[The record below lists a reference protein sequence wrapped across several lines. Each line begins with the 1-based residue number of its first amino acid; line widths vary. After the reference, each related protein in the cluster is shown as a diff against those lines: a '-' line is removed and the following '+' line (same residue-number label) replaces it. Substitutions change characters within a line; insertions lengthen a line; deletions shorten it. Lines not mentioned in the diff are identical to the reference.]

1 MHTTVFSLFFLVC
14 LFFFL
19 IVTEFKKY
27 IRIDSPK
34 SNHVKKSNP
43 SSGRCIDPKS
53 HNASGTSMSS
63 CRTSHQARIQL
74 IVTQF
79 FHIIRDFKKITTATA
94 TRTWRNKKSYESL
107 YTTSFWQ
114 GNSTAIWS
122 RFYFEINITSIC
134 YATRKISHHQKRL
147 THRATGETLRG

>member
-1 MHTTVFSLFFLVC
+1 MFSCIKSSFINAHNSIFLVFSC
-14 LFFFL
+14 LFVFFL

-63 CRTSHQARIQL
+63 CRTSNQARIQL

-94 TRTWRNKKSYESL
+94 TRTWRNKKSNE
-107 YTTSFWQ
+107 Q
-114 GNSTAIWS
+114 NNSTA
-122 RFYFEINITSIC
+122 
-134 YATRKISHHQKRL
+134 
-147 THRATGETLRG
+147 RAF

>member
-1 MHTTVFSLFFLVC
+1 MMFSCIKSSFINAHNSIFLVFSCLFV
-14 LFFFL
+14 FFFL
-19 IVTEFKKY
+19 IVTGFKKY

-94 TRTWRNKKSYESL
+94 TRTWRNKKSNE
-107 YTTSFWQ
+107 Q
-114 GNSTAIWS
+114 NNSTA
-122 RFYFEINITSIC
+122 
-134 YATRKISHHQKRL
+134 
-147 THRATGETLRG
+147 RAF